1 MPDIDLGEA
10 SDVKTGDWNGR
21 VKLRQNQT
29 YLNEPRKK
37 DVLISGPESIELVV
51 NTNLSTSQEANKFY
65 FTTYHGSTRKMLAV
79 LDSDGNLTVAGR
91 LITGQTNLTY

>member
-10 SDVKTGDWNGR
+10 SDVKNGDWNGR
-21 VKLRQNQT
+21 VKLRQNQI
-29 YLNEPRKK
+29 YLNEPKKK

-51 NTNLSTSQEANKFY
+51 NTNHSTSQEANKFY
-65 FTTYHGSTRKMLAV
+65 FTTYHGATRKMLAV
-79 LDSDGNLTVAGR
+79 LDSDGNLSVAGR